1 MTIAELI
8 EKLSKCPK
16 EYEVCFEDK
25 FSELGLE
32 NIAICTETD
41 EVEIRLNK
49 N

>member
-8 EKLSKCPK
+8 EKLSNCPK

-25 FSELGLE
+25 ENELGLD
-32 NIAICTETD
+32 NIAICTETE